1 MDLHGNSNDWSS
13 IVTQLPGILSADFV
27 CNELGE
33 PAEIHILSTN
43 ARQPKNISRDVQ
55 SALAAK
61 FGISIDHRIISIA
74 QIPDQT
80 AVRQPRIVYEQLET
94 VHSRDGYSVRVV
106 LSHAGECFEG
116 SAQTTGSQA
125 DKLLAAA
132 RATCLAISSSQCGR
146 IRASATDVK
155 RVELSGGIAVVVSV
169 DLMPQNNKREQ
180 LVGCSYDFG
189 DMMITA
195 VKSTL
200 DAVNRRLA
208 IAG

>member
-1 MDLHGNSNDWSS
+1 MALQGNSNDWSS
-13 IVTQLPGILSADFV
+13 IITQLPGILSADFV

-33 PAEIHILSTN
+33 PTEIHILSTD
-43 ARQPKNISRDVQ
+43 ARLPKHISRDVQ

-61 FGISIDHRIISIA
+61 FGLSIDHRIISIA
-74 QIPDQT
+74 QIPDRS
-80 AVRQPRIVYEQLET
+80 VMHRPRIVYEQLET
-94 VHSRDGYSVRVV
+94 VHSRDGYSVKVR

-116 SAQTTGSQA
+116 SAQTTGSQT
-125 DKLLAAA
+125 DRLLAAA
-132 RATCLAISSSQCGR
+132 RATCLAISSSQGGR
-146 IRASATDVK
+146 IRASATDLK
-155 RVELSGGIAVVVSV
+155 RVELSDGTAIVVSV

-180 LVGCSYDFG
+180 LVGCCYDFG
-189 DMMITA
+189 DTMITA